1 MPQEEAVWRR
11 LEDEAREKEAEVAAL
26 MEEEQRAKEA
36 RRKAREARKK
46 AQVRESGGTA
56 ARGAL
61 RW

>member
-1 MPQEEAVWRR
+1 MWRR

-26 MEEEQRAKEA
+26 MEEELRAKEA
-36 RRKAREARKK
+36 RRKAREVRKK
-46 AQVRESGGTA
+46 AQVRESDGTA